1 MRPYERHLPS
11 IDNQQRQLFS
21 PLTPDPFRTFS
32 TLQPTPGKTSLVR
45 RFRGLNHDESY
56 SGTSRVLT
64 CSSSPR
70 VRPCLAASTGNH
82 TSWRSSIPQQRLVL
96 TVPHL
101 HRNPHH
107 HPSDTLLHIS
117 PPLLLISPPET
128 TDYDIQDVLLTDPGG
143 ESKTIRAQFWD
154 TAPGAILAG
163 GTSTYSDALCVLIV
177 YDLTNYDSFAAASS
191 VWYQHVSKAAPDSF
205 TMLIGCKTDL
215 HADRV
220 VSVKEAEALATRHNL
235 FFMEVSAVDGT
246 NIQLTLSILRIRALH
261 TLKYVAAAHVA

>member
-1 MRPYERHLPS
+1 MFVLPACLSLSCCFNRQPHELALLPS
-11 IDNQQRQLFS
+11 RSN
-21 PLTPDPFRTFS
+21 
-32 TLQPTPGKTSLVR
+32 
-45 RFRGLNHDESY
+45 
-56 SGTSRVLT
+56 
-64 CSSSPR
+64 SSSLLSR
-70 VRPCLAASTGNH
+70 TH
-82 TSWRSSIPQQRLVL
+82 TQR
-96 TVPHL
+96 TTTTP
-101 HRNPHH
+101 PHH
-107 HPSDTLLHIS
+107 HTLDIS
-117 PPLLLISPPET
+117 RPHLTSSSLPTET

>member
-1 MRPYERHLPS
+1 MFILPACSSVPCCFDGQPHELALLHPTATPRPYCPAL
-11 IDNQQRQLFS
+11 
-21 PLTPDPFRTFS
+21 
-32 TLQPTPGKTSLVR
+32 
-45 RFRGLNHDESY
+45 Y
-56 SGTSRVLT
+56 
-64 CSSSPR
+64 
-70 VRPCLAASTGNH
+70 
-82 TSWRSSIPQQRLVL
+82 
-96 TVPHL
+96 
-101 HRNPHH
+101 RNPHH